1 MKNLVLLGGGHAHV
15 EVLGAMAKRPF
26 DAGFQV
32 HLVTP
37 YRRQIYSGMLPGW
50 IAGHYELAQC
60 VIPLDTLA
68 ARAGA
73 AFHETAVDALN
84 LGTKSVHGADGT
96 RLEFDLLSIDTGPVA
111 SLDQLPGAEEHA
123 LPLRPIERFVA
134 AWPALIDR
142 VAGQCKRFDLAIL
155 GAGAGGVELAFAVR
169 RRALR
174 EGWSHFHVSLIGSE
188 ALPLS
193 GVPEPAR
200 REALELL
207 KRRGIAWHGGR
218 EASSFEEREIRLKD
232 GASIAFDAC
241 WVVTG
246 AAAPKWPETS
256 GIGIDAQGFVR
267 VTPTLQ
273 SRSHPNVFA
282 AGDIASHATPLP
294 KSGVY
299 AVRAGEALAANLRLA
314 CAGEPP
320 VPWNP
325 QSKALYLIST
335 GERHAMAVW
344 GKVCLQGA
352 WLWKLKHWIDT
363 RYVRSKSRRSRSGHR
378 P

>member
-15 EVLGAMAKRPF
+15 EVLSAMAKRPF
-26 DAGFQV
+26 DAEFQV

-50 IAGHYELAQC
+50 IAGHYALEQC

-68 ARAGA
+68 ARAGV

-84 LGTKSVHGADGT
+84 LATKSVHGADGT
-96 RLEFDLLSIDTGPVA
+96 RLAFDLLAIDTGPIA
-111 SLDQLPGAEEHA
+111 SVDQLPGAEEHA
-123 LPLRPIERFVA
+123 LALRPIERFVK
-134 AWPALIDR
+134 AWPALMKRI
-142 VAGQCKRFDLAIL
+142 AGQGRRFDLVIL

-169 RRALR
+169 ARALR
-174 EGWSHFHVSLIGSE
+174 EGWSHLHVALIGLD

-193 GVPEPAR
+193 GVAEPAR
-200 REALELL
+200 HKAMELL
-207 KRRGIAWHGGR
+207 KSRGIAWHGGR
-218 EASSFEEREIRLKD
+218 EASSIEEGGIRLKD
-232 GASIAFDAC
+232 GGTIAFDAC
-241 WVVTG
+241 WIVTG
-246 AAAPKWPETS
+246 AAAPKWPEAS
-256 GIGIDAQGFVR
+256 GINIDEEGFIR

-273 SRSHPNVFA
+273 STSHPDVFA
-282 AGDIASHATPLP
+282 AGDIASHVPALP

-299 AVRAGEALAANLRLA
+299 AVRAGEALATNLRRV
-314 CAGEPP
+314 CAGKAPT
-320 VPWNP
+320 PWHP

-344 GKVCLQGA
+344 GRMCLQGA
-352 WLWKLKHWIDT
+352 WLWKLKDWID
-363 RYVRSKSRRSRSGHR
+363 RGYVRSKSK